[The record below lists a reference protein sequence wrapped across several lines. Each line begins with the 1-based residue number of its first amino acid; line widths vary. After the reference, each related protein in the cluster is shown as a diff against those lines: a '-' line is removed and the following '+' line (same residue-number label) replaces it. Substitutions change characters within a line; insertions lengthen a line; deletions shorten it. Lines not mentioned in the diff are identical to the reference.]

1 VIPPYG
7 VRHRP
12 VPIPPTWYAFR
23 RPPRWRRALG
33 GPARRRDRCGVCVDV
48 ERGLLGIRF
57 GRWRMV
63 TVLQNI
69 AAVDLAGAGRARPVR
84 AVRRSRRNGYLR
96 FGVPTAAAAARV
108 RFHRPVPPIHA
119 TGLHGRPA
127 EGVIMGV
134 REPDRLIEQLRGYRS
149 STSSSR

>member
-1 VIPPYG
+1 MIPPYG

-23 RPPRWRRALG
+23 RPPRRPLALG
-33 GPARRRDRCGVCVDV
+33 GPTRRLDRSGVCVDV

-84 AVRRSRRNGYLR
+84 AVHRSRRDGYLR
-96 FGVPTAAAAARV
+96 FGTPTGAAARV
-108 RFHRPVPPIHA
+108 GFHRPVPAIHA

-127 EGVIMGV
+127 AGVIVGV
-134 REPDRLIEQLRGYRS
+134 SEPDRLVELLRGYCS